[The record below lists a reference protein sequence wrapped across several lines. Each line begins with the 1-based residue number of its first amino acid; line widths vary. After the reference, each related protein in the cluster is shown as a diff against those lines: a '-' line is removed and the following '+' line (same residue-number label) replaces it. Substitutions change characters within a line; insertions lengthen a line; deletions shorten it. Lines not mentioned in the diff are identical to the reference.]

1 MTPRTAIEKHL
12 EANPLTRSDLRVSL
26 KQGWNK
32 PTNSKPQL
40 AFKPWRPELDRISL
54 DTSIRISLYKANL
67 QVTPILPILVD
78 TGFGL
83 PTWNYSNIMNS
94 EYLLRNAL
102 TGKGYVFRFCK
113 IGFTHKLE
121 LLHMKPGY
129 TLMYEIGP
137 DRTSTKQGQVISTR
151 FSLPAQA
158 TKDII

>member
-1 MTPRTAIEKHL
+1 
-12 EANPLTRSDLRVSL
+12 
-26 KQGWNK
+26 
-32 PTNSKPQL
+32 
-40 AFKPWRPELDRISL
+40 
-54 DTSIRISLYKANL
+54 
-67 QVTPILPILVD
+67 
-78 TGFGL
+78 
-83 PTWNYSNIMNS
+83 MNS
-94 EYLLRNAL
+94 EYLLINAL